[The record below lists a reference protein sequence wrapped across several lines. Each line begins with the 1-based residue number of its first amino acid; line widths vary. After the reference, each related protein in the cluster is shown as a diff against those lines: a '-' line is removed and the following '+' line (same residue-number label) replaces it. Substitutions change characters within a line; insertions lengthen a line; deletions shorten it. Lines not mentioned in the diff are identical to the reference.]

1 MSNVILI
8 LQSNNVNIRY
18 IVTRGEKSM
27 KKSKI
32 CDGNRGFT
40 LVELIVVLVILAILA
55 AILVPALLG
64 YIDRARSRQDILNA
78 KNCMTATQAELTYM
92 YANRKDS
99 FTDAT
104 GTNTATSG
112 DYGDLFLKNSDFA
125 QKIFKTADVEPY
137 MFIVGIGKY
146 DVYKDTDIH
155 KAYTCYFAAY
165 WGKKDS
171 DPIFFNGSTW
181 VKDSPWV
188 AVGANTFDVNGEP
201 ISLQMYVLAS
211 PNNSNAETWSTLKNK
226 VINNQ

>member
-1 MSNVILI
+1 
-8 LQSNNVNIRY
+8 
-18 IVTRGEKSM
+18 M

-112 DYGDLFLKNSDFA
+112 DYGDLFLCLLSESVNMMYTKTR
-125 QKIFKTADVEPY
+125 IFTRLTHAILLHTGERKTVILY
-137 MFIVGIGKY
+137 SL
-146 DVYKDTDIH
+146 TDQP
-155 KAYTCYFAAY
+155 
-165 WGKKDS
+165 G
-171 DPIFFNGSTW
+171 
-181 VKDSPWV
+181 
-188 AVGANTFDVNGEP
+188 
-201 ISLQMYVLAS
+201 
-211 PNNSNAETWSTLKNK
+211 
-226 VINNQ
+226 